1 MADQTMTEQM
11 PVATFSQVTQVR
23 VPLDE
28 AAYAFSVRDQSGRIP
43 VVVIPSR
50 PHRIRNEFV
59 GLGALVLAI
68 AIGEIVFFRTAHLLP
83 WAIPLS
89 LLLLAL
95 GVYRSFMVRIPE
107 GVDGL
112 LARGGRYIRTIGSG
126 TQLVAPWYVI
136 SHLVTR
142 REIPFDVPV
151 VEAPTQDL
159 VRASVDTL
167 ITFRITNAYKFVYSI
182 SADDFDEV
190 LQAACQDGLRRL
202 VRRISS
208 IELIDLAQQNL
219 DEMRDT
225 LNAGIAPYGV
235 AISQI
240 TITFAQPPAAFMQS
254 LEARRLAAVQ
264 LAEQA
269 ERQALAQRRQAD
281 AEALLQQELTARIER
296 ERAALKLQEQQ
307 AEARKRV
314 EELEAEADEL
324 RLARLEA
331 RLEKYPLAAQY
342 EWESAQ
348 LEVARALASNSRAV
362 LQVGDVGEI
371 ARRLVLS
378 DLMRLAPAPAGDG
391 NGAELAVPIV
401 AEPAEAE
408 PEPPEAPPTPT
419 RTSRTRKT
427 TKP

>member
-1 MADQTMTEQM
+1 MADQTVTEQK
-11 PVATFSQVTQVR
+11 PVATYSQVTQIR

-28 AAYAFSVRDQSGRIP
+28 AAYAFTVRDPSGRIP
-43 VVVIPSR
+43 VVVVPSR
-50 PHRIRNEFV
+50 PSRIRNEFV
-59 GLGALVLAI
+59 GLGALVLVV
-68 AIGEIVFFRTAHLLP
+68 AIGEIVFFKTARLLP

-112 LARGGRYIRTIGSG
+112 LTRGGRYVRTIGSG
-126 TQLVAPWYVI
+126 TQVVAPWFVV

-151 VEAPTQDL
+151 VEAPTKDL
-159 VRASVDTL
+159 VRAGVDTL
-167 ITFRITNAYKFVYSI
+167 ITFRITDAYKFVYSI

-219 DEMRDT
+219 DDMRDT
-225 LNAGIAPYGV
+225 LNAGIEPYGV
-235 AISQI
+235 TVSQI
-240 TITFAQPPAAFMQS
+240 TITYAQPPAAFMLS
-254 LEARRLAAVQ
+254 LEGRRLAAVQ
-264 LAEQA
+264 LEEQA

-281 AEALLQQELTARIER
+281 AETLLQQEVTARIER
-296 ERAALKLQEQQ
+296 ERAALKLREQQ

-314 EELEAEADEL
+314 EELEAEANEL
-324 RLARLEA
+324 RLARLEE

-362 LQVGDVGEI
+362 LQVGDAGEI
-371 ARRLVLS
+371 ARVLVLS
-378 DLMRLAPAPAGDG
+378 DLMRLAPEQGDG
-391 NGAELAVPIV
+391 NSAGDAAVPS
-401 AEPAEAE
+401 AAAPAEAE
-408 PEPPEAPPTPT
+408 QSPEEPSTPA

-427 TKP
+427 TKS